1 MLPNN
6 FTLKSQEALQRA
18 HGIAV
23 ELGQQALE
31 PIHLLASLLSQDDG
45 VVSALINKISPMR
58 DELRHEVDQILRSL
72 PSGQPS
78 VPQGGGMSQIFM
90 SQQMA
95 NALASAQKVSKQFKD
110 DYISTEHLLIG
121 LLSNKPIGRLLGTY
135 QITEESV
142 MLALKEI
149 RGSQRVDTPEPEAR
163 YQALEK
169 YGMDLT
175 ESARRGELD
184 PIIGRDAE
192 IRRIMQVLSRRTKN
206 NPVLIGE
213 AGVGKTAIVEGLAQR
228 IVSGDVPELLKNKT
242 VMMLDL
248 GSMVAGTKYR
258 GEFEDRL
265 KAVIKEIEGSAGKI
279 VLFID
284 ELHTLVGTGTTEG
297 GSLDASN
304 MLKPAL
310 ARGKL
315 RAIGATTLKEY
326 QKYIEKDPALERRF
340 QPVIVDEPS
349 IEDTIAIL
357 RGIKEKY
364 EVHHGVRISDPA
376 LVAAARLSARYITDR
391 HLPDKAVDLIDEAA
405 SALRMQIDSMPEELD
420 VLKRDI
426 MRFEIEQQAL
436 RKEEDKLS
444 KNRLKEIEK
453 QLADLQEQANALEG
467 RWKNEKEK
475 ISALQEIKAGI
486 EKLRAQA
493 EMEERRG
500 DLEKVAEI
508 RYAKIP
514 SEEKRL
520 RATEQAL
527 AKLQKER
534 GLLKEVITEE
544 DVATVV
550 SRWTHVPVSKM
561 LESEMEKLAQ
571 MEAVLSARVIGQQEA
586 IAAVS
591 NALRRSRAGIGEE
604 NRPIGSFIFLGPTGV
619 GKTELARA
627 LAAFLFNDES
637 ALIRLDMSEYM
648 EKHSTS
654 KIIGSPPGY
663 VGYEEGGQLTELIRR
678 KPYSV
683 VLLDEIEKAHPDTFN
698 LLLQILDDGRLTDSK
713 GRVINFKNTIIIMT
727 SNIGSDLI
735 LSAGATSAQMGF
747 EDEQIALSQEDEVK
761 ERVMSLLKDHFRPEF
776 LNRIDDSIMFHTLT
790 EEQIAQI
797 VDIQLARVFD
807 RMKKQREI
815 IIEVSDAAKRLL
827 AQKGYDPS
835 YGARPL
841 KRVIQSMILD
851 PLAMKIITGEI
862 TDGSKVAISSKN
874 DEIVVRG
881 EKKLVKAH
889 A

>member
-453 QLADLQEQANALEG
+453 QLADLQE
-467 RWKNEKEK
+467 
-475 ISALQEIKAGI
+475 
-486 EKLRAQA
+486 
-493 EMEERRG
+493 
-500 DLEKVAEI
+500 
-508 RYAKIP
+508 
-514 SEEKRL
+514 
-520 RATEQAL
+520 
-527 AKLQKER
+527 
-534 GLLKEVITEE
+534 
-544 DVATVV
+544 
-550 SRWTHVPVSKM
+550 
-561 LESEMEKLAQ
+561 
-571 MEAVLSARVIGQQEA
+571 
-586 IAAVS
+586 
-591 NALRRSRAGIGEE
+591 
-604 NRPIGSFIFLGPTGV
+604 
-619 GKTELARA
+619 
-627 LAAFLFNDES
+627 
-637 ALIRLDMSEYM
+637 
-648 EKHSTS
+648 
-654 KIIGSPPGY
+654 
-663 VGYEEGGQLTELIRR
+663 
-678 KPYSV
+678 
-683 VLLDEIEKAHPDTFN
+683 
-698 LLLQILDDGRLTDSK
+698 
-713 GRVINFKNTIIIMT
+713 
-727 SNIGSDLI
+727 
-735 LSAGATSAQMGF
+735 
-747 EDEQIALSQEDEVK
+747 
-761 ERVMSLLKDHFRPEF
+761 
-776 LNRIDDSIMFHTLT
+776 
-790 EEQIAQI
+790 
-797 VDIQLARVFD
+797 
-807 RMKKQREI
+807 
-815 IIEVSDAAKRLL
+815 
-827 AQKGYDPS
+827 
-835 YGARPL
+835 
-841 KRVIQSMILD
+841 
-851 PLAMKIITGEI
+851 
-862 TDGSKVAISSKN
+862 
-874 DEIVVRG
+874 
-881 EKKLVKAH
+881 
-889 A
+889 